1 MSVDVKI
8 SLTGDARRQAAQ
20 SLQAQGKITLE
31 EVNTFEG
38 PEFLNVKHHKVMS
51 SGAVLILTQDDVEYV
66 YHPHSVARV
75 RTTGLT
81 FVDKEEPTD
90 GN

>member
-8 SLTGDARRQAAQ
+8 SLTEDARWRAAR
-20 SLQAQGKITLE
+20 SLQAQGKISMADE
-31 EVNTFEG
+31 DSYEG
-38 PEFLNVKHHKVMS
+38 PEFLNVKKHKVMS

-66 YHPHSVARV
+66 YPPHSVARV
-75 RTTGLT
+75 RTTGLI
-81 FVDKEEPTD
+81 FVDTEETTD

>member
-8 SLTGDARRQAAQ
+8 SLTSEARWQSAQ

-31 EVNTFEG
+31 EADTYEG
-38 PEFLNVKHHKVMS
+38 PEFLNVKKHKVMS

-66 YHPHSVARV
+66 YPPHSVARV
-75 RTTGLT
+75 RTKGLI
-81 FVDKEEPTD
+81 FVDTEETTD

>member
-8 SLTGDARRQAAQ
+8 SLTGEARYQAAC
-20 SLQAQGKITLE
+20 SLQNRGIITLE
-31 EVNTFEG
+31 EADNFEG
-38 PEFLNVKHHKVMS
+38 PEFKNVKHHKVMS

-66 YHPHSVARV
+66 YPPHSVARV

-81 FVDKEEPTD
+81 FVDKEEPQD
-90 GN
+90 DN